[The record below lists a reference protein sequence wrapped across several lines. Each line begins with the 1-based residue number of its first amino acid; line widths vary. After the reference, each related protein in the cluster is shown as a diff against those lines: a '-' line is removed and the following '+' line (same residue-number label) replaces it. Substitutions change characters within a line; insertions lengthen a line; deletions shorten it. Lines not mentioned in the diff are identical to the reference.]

1 MKHYSLMTLALA
13 PILFT
18 SLVSAQSLPTLN
30 DVATLAKSN
39 QNEIA
44 TNTSNLNKYHQESR
58 QTASNVLIYSH
69 KNDDRVKADEKSIT
83 NNYNE
88 IQTLKKRPAID
99 QAQIQANKVDINKT
113 NQAIQMDETL
123 IQENSQQV
131 TSLTQHLHSDEQQIQ
146 ANTQEIKGLR
156 QDLERM
162 ANDINGA
169 YADAAALNG
178 LTDPYNIGSV
188 MVSVGVGHHGNA
200 DALAV
205 GMGERFNEHVT
216 AKAGASLNSSTST
229 MTTYAGVGYEFSL

>member
-30 DVATLAKSN
+30 DAATLAKSN

-113 NQAIQMDETL
+113 NIQKL
-123 IQENSQQV
+123 
-131 TSLTQHLHSDEQQIQ
+131 
-146 ANTQEIKGLR
+146 
-156 QDLERM
+156 
-162 ANDINGA
+162 
-169 YADAAALNG
+169 
-178 LTDPYNIGSV
+178 
-188 MVSVGVGHHGNA
+188 
-200 DALAV
+200 
-205 GMGERFNEHVT
+205 
-216 AKAGASLNSSTST
+216 
-229 MTTYAGVGYEFSL
+229 